1 MAKGRNQHSAQ
12 LKAKVAL
19 EAVKGQKT
27 TSQLSS
33 EYQIHPTV
41 INRWKKQLLESL
53 PEVFQQ
59 GKKSPQTAEETLIGA
74 LYQEIGRLKMELD
87 WLKKKAALLD

>member
-53 PEVFQQ
+53 P
-59 GKKSPQTAEETLIGA
+59 
-74 LYQEIGRLKMELD
+74 
-87 WLKKKAALLD
+87 